1 MEMSHNLT
9 FKILANH
16 KCLMKLSARNA
27 ENVMASGTRIGSL
40 NKQRKTIYFPYATEN
55 LYATLVSSTISIS
68 CNVCVV

>member
-1 MEMSHNLT
+1 
-9 FKILANH
+9 
-16 KCLMKLSARNA
+16 MKLSARNA

>member
-1 MEMSHNLT
+1 MSHYLT

-16 KCLMKLSARNA
+16 KCLMKKLLSRNA

-40 NKQRKTIYFPYATEN
+40 NKQRKTIYFPYVTEN
-55 LYATLVSSTISIS
+55 LYSILVSSTISIS